1 MKLEKKNGNTIYMT
15 DNKTI
20 TFSNTVFHQV
30 M

>member
-15 DNKTI
+15 DNKII
-20 TFSNTVFHQV
+20 TSSNTVFRQV